1 MVIVRNNM
9 MEVMMQYA
17 VDARIEKGQPRLR
30 VLDATTG
37 EVHMEWSLTR
47 VNEMLEE
54 GEIPPKDFLHPERYG
69 MKLLLKNLFLLSCIE
84 SMDGEHNNNGKACS
98 LSQNVVEISERRKI
112 LQDSQTEWQFGIKAH
127 PI

>member
-1 MVIVRNNM
+1 
-9 MEVMMQYA
+9 MQYA

-30 VLDATTG
+30 VLDPVTG
-37 EVHMEWSLTR
+37 KVHMEWSLTK

-54 GEIPPKDFLHPERYG
+54 GEIPPNDFLHPQRYG

-84 SMDGEHNNNGKACS
+84 SMNSNTEAREICS
-98 LSQNVVEISERRKI
+98 NTQNVAPMTRHRKQQSGH
-112 LQDSQTEWQFGIKAH
+112 LDWLFGIKAN